1 MKILGKIRL
10 VPVTIFAATLMLT
23 MKVADIFD
31 DFNLQSIPLQLS
43 KAVAQDQTSKPKTP
57 ALDAKNPQQKAASGA
72 RDKTPSTEKE
82 SSKSK
87 ENGNGEASGKDEDN
101 PDNDPT
107 LFTQSEIDLLQELSD
122 RREQIEKMS
131 KQISLREGLLKAAE
145 KRISKRVSE
154 LKLLQK
160 TINDL
165 IKTHDYQPETK
176 MASLVKIYE
185 AMKPKDAARIF
196 EQLDLDTLLI
206 VAERMKE
213 RKLAPV
219 MAQMNPE
226 KAKDITVELS
236 RLRELPLPGTF
247 VVNWLI

>member
-31 DFNLQSIPLQLS
+31 DFNLQNIPLQLS
-43 KAVAQDQTSKPKTP
+43 KAVAQDEKK
-57 ALDAKNPQQKAASGA
+57 PQQKATSGA
-72 RDKTPSTEKE
+72 NNKTTSTEK
-82 SSKSK
+82 
-87 ENGNGEASGKDEDN
+87 GEASGKDEDN

-145 KRISKRVSE
+145 KRIGKRVSE
-154 LKLLQK
+154 LKLLEK

-165 IKTHDYQPETK
+165 IKTHDDQQETK
-176 MASLVKIYE
+176 IASLVKIYE

-196 EQLDLDTLLI
+196 EQLDLNTLLI

-226 KAKDITVELS
+226 KAKDVTVELS
-236 RLRELPLPGTF
+236 RLRELPLPGTL
-247 VVNWLI
+247 VIN

>member
-31 DFNLQSIPLQLS
+31 DFNLQNIPLQLS
-43 KAVAQDQTSKPKTP
+43 KAVAQDQTPKPNKT
-57 ALDAKNPQQKAASGA
+57 AQDEKKSQQKATSGA
-72 RDKTPSTEKE
+72 NNKTTSTEKE

-87 ENGNGEASGKDEDN
+87 ESEKGEASGKDEDN

-145 KRISKRVSE
+145 
-154 LKLLQK
+154 LKQLQK

-165 IKTHDYQPETK
+165 IKTHDDQQETK
-176 MASLVKIYE
+176 IASLVKIYE

-196 EQLDLDTLLI
+196 EQLDLNTLLI

-226 KAKDITVELS
+226 KAKDVTVELS
-236 RLRELPLPGTF
+236 RLRELPLPGTL
-247 VVNWLI
+247 VIN

>member
-1 MKILGKIRL
+1 MMILIYRIFPCNSPKRWRKIKRLSQIR
-10 VPVTIFAATLMLT
+10 PRKMR
-23 MKVADIFD
+23 
-31 DFNLQSIPLQLS
+31 
-43 KAVAQDQTSKPKTP
+43 
-57 ALDAKNPQQKAASGA
+57 KNPQQKATSGA
-72 RDKTPSTEKE
+72 NNKTTSTEKE

-87 ENGNGEASGKDEDN
+87 ESEKGEASGKDEDN

-154 LKLLQK
+154 LKQLQK

-165 IKTHDYQPETK
+165 IKTHDDQQETK

-196 EQLDLDTLLI
+196 EQLDLRYPIDSSG
-206 VAERMKE
+206 ANER
-213 RKLAPV
+213 
-219 MAQMNPE
+219 
-226 KAKDITVELS
+226 T
-236 RLRELPLPGTF
+236 
-247 VVNWLI
+247 